1 MIIIIIYYYYKNYCR
16 RQYNIY
22 ASHAQQKTTPP
33 RKYNMADHSHPGP
46 GVVTQERESRSEDE
60 VVGDDID
67 EESALKRAEV

>member
-1 MIIIIIYYYYKNYCR
+1 
-16 RQYNIY
+16 
-22 ASHAQQKTTPP
+22 
-33 RKYNMADHSHPGP
+33 MADHSHPGPGP